1 MLLTCALSSA
11 ARDEGVKGKAILS
24 IILYMLYYILYWLLN
39 PLDGL
44 IPELKDRRAVKHI

>member
-24 IILYMLYYILYWLLN
+24 IILYIIYVILYIILAIK
-39 PLDGL
+39 PT
-44 IPELKDRRAVKHI
+44 